1 VTLEAVQNLTA
12 DRLPIPKQFTGADAS
27 ADGKTV
33 ALRTYEAL
41 IFYSWQAGQLEPMEG
56 GRIALRTL
64 NETQGEAVA
73 LGPGGKVVLTS
84 EAALGKGATLTVLEC
99 RERIDQK

>member
-1 VTLEAVQNLTA
+1 
-12 DRLPIPKQFTGADAS
+12 
-27 ADGKTV
+27 
-33 ALRTYEAL
+33 
-41 IFYSWQAGQLEPMEG
+41 MEG

-84 EAALGKGATLTVLEC
+84 EAALGKGGHPH
-99 RERIDQK
+99 RIGVPRRGSTRR